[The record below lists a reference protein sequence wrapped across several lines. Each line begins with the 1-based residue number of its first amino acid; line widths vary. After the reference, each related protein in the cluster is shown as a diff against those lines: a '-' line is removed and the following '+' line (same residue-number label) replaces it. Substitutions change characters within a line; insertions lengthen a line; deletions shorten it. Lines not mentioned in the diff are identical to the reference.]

1 MVNALGNVLLPDR
14 TGIPPLMSLP
24 SPSVAALIV
33 AAGRGTRAGDGPPK
47 QYRPLAGRQV
57 LAWAADALISSTDVG
72 RVLVVI
78 DPADRPLLDAA
89 LPQGAKVLPPVAGGA
104 TRQASVL
111 AGLESLAADPP
122 DIVLVHD
129 AARPFASADLIKAAI
144 ARIRDGAAGAVPGLA
159 VVDTIKSVDAG
170 ECVVGTPERAG
181 LRAVQTPQAFA
192 YAPLLAAHRAAA
204 EQGVAGLTDDASVME
219 WAGHAVVVFPGEADN
234 TKITHPQDFA
244 EAERR
249 LAGGAMLNDVRVGQG
264 YDVHAFAEGD
274 HVWLGGIRIAHD
286 RGVLA
291 HSDGDVVLHA
301 ATDAILGALA
311 DGDIG
316 THFPPSDPQWKGASS
331 DRFLA
336 HAAALLATR
345 GGRLA
350 MLDVTVVCEAP
361 KIGPHREAIRARMAQ
376 ILGVTPDRIAIK
388 ATTSE
393 KMGFTGRRE
402 GLAALALATVRLPGD
417 GP

>member
-1 MVNALGNVLLPDR
+1 
-14 TGIPPLMSLP
+14 MSLP
-24 SPSVAALIV
+24 PPSVAALIV
-33 AAGRGTRAGDGPPK
+33 AAGRGTRAGDGLPK
-47 QYRPLAGRQV
+47 QYRSLAGRPV
-57 LAWAADALISSTDVG
+57 LAWAAAPLIESSHIS

-78 DPADRPLLDAA
+78 DPADRALLDAA

-111 AGLESLAADPP
+111 AGLESLAINPP

-129 AARPFASADLIKAAI
+129 AARPFASSDLINAAI
-144 ARIRDGAAGAVPGLA
+144 FQIRNGAAGAVPGLA
-159 VVDTIKSVDAG
+159 VVDTIKAVDG
-170 ECVVGTPERAG
+170 VGRVVATPDRAG

-192 YAPLLAAHRAAA
+192 YQALLAAHRAAA
-204 EQGVAGLTDDASVME
+204 AQGVEGLTDDASVME
-219 WAGHAVVVFPGEADN
+219 WAGYRVVVFPGEGGN
-234 TKITHPQDFA
+234 TKITHPEDFA

-249 LAGGAMLNDVRVGQG
+249 LTGAAMLNDVRVGQG
-264 YDVHAFAEGD
+264 YDVHAFTEGD

-301 ATDAILGALA
+301 ATDAVLGALA
-311 DGDIG
+311 EGDIG

-336 HAAALLATR
+336 HAASLLAAR

-361 KIGPHREAIRARMAQ
+361 KIGPHRDAIRNRLAE
-376 ILGVTPDRIAIK
+376 ILGVGNDRIAIK

-402 GLAALALATVRLPGD
+402 GLAALALATIRLPGD
-417 GP
+417 GR

>member
-1 MVNALGNVLLPDR
+1 MVNALGK
-14 TGIPPLMSLP
+14 IP
-24 SPSVAALIV
+24 SPARTDFRLPMSPPSPTVAALVV
-33 AAGRGTRAGDGPPK
+33 AAGRGTRAGDGRPK
-47 QYRPLAGRQV
+47 QYRSLAGRP
-57 LAWAADALISSTDVG
+57 LISWALGALLASP
-72 RVLVVI
+72 RVSRVSVVI
-78 DPADRPLLDAA
+78 DPADQSLLMAA
-89 LPQGAKVLPPVAGGA
+89 VPADPRIAEAVAGGA

-129 AARPFASADLIKAAI
+129 AARPFATPALVDAAI
-144 ARIRDGAAGAVPGLA
+144 GQIVGGAQGAVPGLD
-159 VVDTIKSVDAG
+159 VVDTIKTVDGSGRVLA
-170 ECVVGTPERAG
+170 TPDRAA

-192 YAPLLAAHRAAA
+192 FAELLAAHRAAA
-204 EQGVAGLTDDASVME
+204 AQGVAGLTDDASVME
-219 WAGHAVVVFPGEADN
+219 WAGHDVVVFAGDAGN

-249 LAGGAMLNDVRVGQG
+249 LAGDAMLNDIRVGQG
-264 YDVHAFAEGD
+264 YDVHAFTEGD
-274 HVWLGGIRIAHD
+274 HVWLGGIRIPHD

-331 DRFLA
+331 DRFLT
-336 HAAALLATR
+336 HAAGLLAAR

-361 KIGPHREAIRARMAQ
+361 KVGPHREAIRARMAA
-376 ILGVTPDRIAIK
+376 ILGVGSDRIAIK

-402 GLAALALATVRLPGD
+402 GLAALALATIRLPGD
-417 GP
+417 AA

>member
-1 MVNALGNVLLPDR
+1 
-14 TGIPPLMSLP
+14 MSRP

-33 AAGRGTRAGDGPPK
+33 AAGRGTRAGDGLPK
-47 QYRPLAGRQV
+47 QYRPLAGRPV
-57 LAWAADALISSTDVG
+57 LGRAADPLIASSLVG
-72 RVLVVI
+72 RVVVVI
-78 DPADRPLLDAA
+78 DPSDRDHLDAA
-89 LPQGAKVLPPVAGGA
+89 LPQAGKVLPPVAGGA

-129 AARPFASADLIKAAI
+129 AARPFASVDLVAAAVAQI
-144 ARIRDGAAGAVPGLA
+144 TGGAAGAVPGLP
-159 VVDTIKSVDAG
+159 VVDTIKTVDQLG
-170 ECVVGTPERAG
+170 RVVATPDRAT
-181 LRAVQTPQAFA
+181 LRAVQTPQAFSYPA
-192 YAPLLAAHRAAA
+192 LLAAHRAAA
-204 EQGVAGLTDDASVME
+204 AQGIAGLTDDASVME
-219 WAGHAVVVFPGEADN
+219 WAGHAVVVIPGEADN
-234 TKITHPQDFA
+234 IKITHPQDFA

-249 LAGGAMLNDVRVGQG
+249 LAGGAMLNDIRIGQG

-336 HAAALLATR
+336 HAAGLLAAR

-361 KIGPHREAIRARMAQ
+361 KIGPHREAIRARMAE
-376 ILGVTPDRIAIK
+376 ILGVGPDRIAIK

-402 GLAALALATVRLPGD
+402 GLAALALATIRLPGD
-417 GP
+417 GA

>member
-1 MVNALGNVLLPDR
+1 MVNALGK
-14 TGIPPLMSLP
+14 IP
-24 SPSVAALIV
+24 SPARMDFRLPMSPPSPTVAALVV
-33 AAGRGTRAGDGPPK
+33 AAGRGTRAGDGLPK
-47 QYRPLAGRQV
+47 QYRTLAGRP
-57 LAWAADALISSTDVG
+57 LIGWAVDALLASPRVG
-72 RVLVVI
+72 SLLVVI
-78 DPADRPLLDAA
+78 DPADRALLDAA
-89 LPQGAKVLPPVAGGA
+89 LPAGPKIVTPVAGGA

-129 AARPFASADLIKAAI
+129 AARPFATPALVDAAI
-144 ARIRDGAAGAVPGLA
+144 DQIVAGAAGAVPGLP
-159 VVDTIKSVDAG
+159 VVDTIKTVDG
-170 ECVVGTPERAG
+170 DGRVVSTPDRAV

-192 YAPLLAAHRAAA
+192 FSDLLAAHRAAA
-204 EQGVAGLTDDASVME
+204 AQGVAGLTDDASVME
-219 WAGHAVVVFPGEADN
+219 WAGHAVVVFAGDAGN

-249 LAGGAMLNDVRVGQG
+249 LAGDAMLNDIRVGQG
-264 YDVHAFAEGD
+264 YDVHAFTEGD
-274 HVWLGGIRIAHD
+274 HVWLGGIRIPHD

-316 THFPPSDPQWKGASS
+316 THFPPSDAQWKGASS

-336 HAAALLATR
+336 HAAGLLAAR

-361 KIGPHREAIRARMAQ
+361 KIGPHREAIRARIGA
-376 ILGVTPDRIAIK
+376 ILGVGTDRIAIK

-402 GLAALALATVRLPGD
+402 GLAALALATIRLPGD
-417 GP
+417 GA